1 MAKDKKVELE
11 YKMEGLKR
19 MFKRKKNRIDN
30 YKKKIEKKKNTCTCR
45 PYYDYCYCGNGT
57 PYSY

>member
-19 MFKRKKNRIDN
+19 MFIRKKKRLKKYTKNVEER
-30 YKKKIEKKKNTCTCR
+30 KKIKCDCG
-45 PYYDYCYCGNGT
+45 YYCYCDGSG
-57 PYSY
+57 YW

>member
-11 YKMEGLKR
+11 YKIEGLKR
-19 MFKRKKNRIDN
+19 IFTRKKKRLKKYTKNVENR
-30 YKKKIEKKKNTCTCR
+30 KKGCSCDE
-45 PYYDYCYCGNGT
+45 YCYCGDGT

>member
-19 MFKRKKNRIDN
+19 MFKRKKNRL
-30 YKKKIEKKKNTCTCR
+30 KKFTKNVEERKTKKCDCG
-45 PYYDYCYCGNGT
+45 YYCYCGNGT

>member
-19 MFKRKKNRIDN
+19 MFKRKKNRLKKFTKN
-30 YKKKIEKKKNTCTCR
+30 VEERKKIKCDCD
-45 PYYDYCYCGNGT
+45 YYCYCGDGT